1 MCVSACAHAYTCWG
15 RKCVKCE
22 LCRVDCLQSKF
33 IEKQI
38 PSIKKLHITHIYIYV
53 PICMNM
59 FNMCM
64 CVYIHIRV
72 HIHTYTHIYIYIY
85 IMYKQFLSLGTAID

>member
-1 MCVSACAHAYTCWG
+1 MCVCAHAHAYTCWG

-38 PSIKKLHITHIYIYV
+38 PSIKKLHITHIYV
-53 PICMNM
+53 TICMNM

-64 CVYIHIRV
+64 YIHICV
-72 HIHTYTHIYIYIY
+72 HIHTYTHVYIY